1 MKNQVVKIL
10 IAEDSI
16 TQAENL
22 RFILEERG
30 FQVSLAQNGREAL
43 ELLHMHRPTLVISD
57 IIMPEM
63 DGYELC
69 RQIKDSQDTKHIP
82 VILLTSLSSFKDIL
96 QGLRCGADHFLT
108 KPYEKQY
115 LLSRI
120 QHILLNQELRGKS
133 SLQVELEILFDG
145 QRHTITAD
153 RVQIL
158 DMLIST
164 FEAAVQ
170 KNLELEQANRE
181 LAIAKEKL
189 AQQARKLEEIAISD
203 DLTGIYNRRGF
214 LAAAQQQLKIAL
226 RTGTP
231 LLLFFI
237 DLDDMKKINDS
248 LGHQAGDQA
257 LVDTAKILKST
268 FREADILSRI
278 GGDEFAILAIIEPKE
293 NVATMLKRLEEG
305 VSRYN
310 HATAGPFTISLSTG
324 TAWFSPNKPASLDDL
339 MAEADNFMYE
349 QKKTKAQRSNT

>member
-1 MKNQVVKIL
+1 MRNQVVKIL

-22 RFILEERG
+22 RFILEEEG
-30 FQVSLAQNGREAL
+30 FQVSLAQNGREAMG
-43 ELLHMHRPTLVISD
+43 LLGAIQPTLVISD

-69 RQIKDSQDTKHIP
+69 CRIKDNPATKHIP
-82 VILLTSLSSFKDIL
+82 VVLLTSLSSLKDIL
-96 QGLRCGADHFLT
+96 QGLKCGADHFIT
-108 KPYEKQY
+108 KPYENQY

-133 SLQVELEILFDG
+133 SLQVDLEILFDG

-158 DMLIST
+158 DMLLST
-164 FEAAVQ
+164 FETAVQ
-170 KNLELEQANRE
+170 KNLELEKANRE
-181 LAIAKEKL
+181 LARAKEKL
-189 AQQARKLEEIAISD
+189 AQQAQKLEEIAIKD
-203 DLTGIYNRRGF
+203 DLTEIYNRRGF
-214 LAAAQQQLKIAL
+214 LTMAQQQMKIAL

-268 FREADILSRI
+268 FREADILGRI
-278 GGDEFAILAIIEPKE
+278 GGDEFAILAIVEPKE
-293 NVATMLKRLEEG
+293 KVATMLKRLEEG

-310 HATAGPFTISLSTG
+310 HATAGPFTLSFSTG
-324 TAWFSPNKPASLDDL
+324 IAWFNPNRPASLDDL
-339 MAEADNFMYE
+339 MAEADDLMYQ
-349 QKKTKAQRSNT
+349 QKKDKAQRSNT